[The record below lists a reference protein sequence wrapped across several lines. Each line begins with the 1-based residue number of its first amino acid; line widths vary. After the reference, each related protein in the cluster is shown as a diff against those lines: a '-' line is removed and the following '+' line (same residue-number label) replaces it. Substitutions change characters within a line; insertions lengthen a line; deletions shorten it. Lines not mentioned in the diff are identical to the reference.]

1 MRQTTEQQA
10 GRPKA
15 RRADPSPIRFIAV
28 TMAALIGVGTGAVIG
43 ATAYRFEQS
52 EPATSTSNADQKPTG
67 VNVAAAK
74 PQMPEGSALD
84 ENGSEPGWQSAGV
97 TVVTP
102 TSFEDNPQRKP
113 ESDRQKPNILTVASI
128 IKHAEETR
136 PAQLSAT
143 SPRFGDKPAVTE
155 TATEAPSLKRSDAEA
170 IDDAQTGSIASFK
183 VERTAVAKGP
193 EVDEMQSELSKQNAD
208 HFKNPTDSVAA
219 AAIAKGMRMNKALKY
234 VSLRALPDK
243 NSAELAVVPAG
254 AELLAET
261 DCDRWCGA
269 VFEGQDGYVYYTYLR
284 AMEHNSEDVDVA
296 ETEDQV
302 VAMERRMA
310 AEDKEHFRIPATP
323 RTANPTAGLR
333 PDLRKGWTTKYV
345 NLRSGPDNASDVL
358 TIVPA
363 NSPVLAEDNCLHW
376 CLSIYDGREG
386 YIYKSFI
393 RREASSG

>member
-15 RRADPSPIRFIAV
+15 QRADPSPIRFIAV

-43 ATAYRFEQS
+43 ATAFHFDQAKPADS
-52 EPATSTSNADQKPTG
+52 ASIVEPKPVETK
-67 VNVAAAK
+67 VAAVKTQPPIETA
-74 PQMPEGSALD
+74 PSQEQL
-84 ENGSEPGWQSAGV
+84 AGV

-102 TSFEDNPQRKP
+102 TPFEENPQTSDK
-113 ESDRQKPNILTVASI
+113 SDRHKPNILTVASI
-128 IKHAEETR
+128 IQHAEEKH
-136 PAQLSAT
+136 PAKLSPS
-143 SPRFGDKPAVTE
+143 SPRFGNNPPVTEPARNAPAVLGQETE
-155 TATEAPSLKRSDAEA
+155 T
-170 IDDAQTGSIASFK
+170 IDDEQTGSIASEK
-183 VERTAVAKGP
+183 TERTEAPTAM
-193 EVDEMQSELSKQNAD
+193 EVDEMHSLLSKQNTY
-208 HFKNPTDSVAA
+208 HFENPTASVEA

-243 NSAELAVVPAG
+243 TSAELAVVPAG

-269 VFEGQDGYVYYTYLR
+269 VFEGQDGYIYYTYLR
-284 AMEHNSEDVDVA
+284 ALEHNSEDVGVA

-310 AEDKEHFRIPATP
+310 AEDNQHFRVPVTP
-323 RTANPTAGLR
+323 RTSKPTAGLR

-345 NLRSGPDNASDVL
+345 NLRSGPDNDSDVL